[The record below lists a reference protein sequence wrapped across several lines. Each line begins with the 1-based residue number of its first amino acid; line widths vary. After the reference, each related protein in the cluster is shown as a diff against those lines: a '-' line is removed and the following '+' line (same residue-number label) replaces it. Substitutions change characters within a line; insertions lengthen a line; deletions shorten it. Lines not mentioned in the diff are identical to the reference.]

1 MTADRLQR
9 TARWIENM
17 GIEKLRK
24 VILEDQL
31 GICAELDTM
40 MDNLINTYEDEWAN
54 VVNDPAKRKQ
64 FKQFVNTSERR
75 PQTEIIE
82 ERGQQ
87 RPADWP
93 CASTPLK
100 LTAELLKTPKHQ
112 WTWITVAKKD
122 DTTMAFSE
130 NDGTIITNFA
140 VKYGDTQLAVFHVPK
155 RGFYATQQMCPHRQ
169 AFVLDHGIIGNTP
182 TGELYVSCP
191 LHKRNFSLTE
201 GKCLSDPDYQIIAF
215 EARVVND
222 DGDGGG
228 GGGGEIQ
235 LLLPPKD
242 DMDSVLGTEKWI
254 IRQAESEALGL
265 SAATQ
270 VEMVGIHGKSED
282 GNLVGGALACGDKR
296 LEW

>member
-17 GIEKLRK
+17 DGGIEKLRK

-31 GICAELDTM
+31 GICAELDAL

-54 VVNDPAKRKQ
+54 AVKDPAKRKQ

-75 PQTEIIE
+75 PQAEIIE

-87 RPADWP
+87 RPANWP
-93 CASTPLK
+93 NTPAPLK
-100 LTAELLKTPKHQ
+100 LTADQLKTPKNQ
-112 WTWITVAKKD
+112 WTWVTVAKKD
-122 DTTMAFSE
+122 DMALSE
-130 NDGTIITNFA
+130 NGTTNVA
-140 VKYGDTQLAVFHVPK
+140 VKYGDTQLAVYHVPK
-155 RGFYATQQMCPHRQ
+155 RGFYATQQMCPHRR

-182 TGELYVSCP
+182 TGDLYVSCP
-191 LHKRNFSLTE
+191 LHKRNFSLTQ
-201 GKCLSDPDYQIIAF
+201 GKCLNDPDYEIVTF
-215 EARVVND
+215 EARV
-222 DGDGGG
+222 DGSSD
-228 GGGGEIQ
+228 IQ

-242 DMDSVLGTEKWI
+242 DINGVLGTERWL

-265 SAATQ
+265 NAATQ
-270 VEMVGIHGKSED
+270 VEMVGINGLGSKSED
-282 GNLVGGALACGDKR
+282 EHLACAVGGACGDKR